1 VRRKKDPV
9 GEGSTSSS
17 PTDPSTS
24 PPDRADGGHVLRS
37 VIGSTGVRTWLA
49 LVVLVPTITA
59 VALGSWS
66 AKTQAASRS
75 EALAAQ
81 SSSLELDTLIA
92 ARAALTNEETPTSA
106 IVYAK
111 GFGINQ
117 VELDRLMQTNFKV
130 ELTAARSEVNRQKI
144 FHGSGELAAYDSQLT
159 ALRQSVND
167 GTSSFGQVLAGFASI
182 DAAIDTRFSNDV
194 ATMTKAAEGLASG
207 AIITRI
213 DAVRSAF
220 AALRAGSNQ
229 LTLAPQ
235 ILVGTTKTPPV
246 ADLIAETTRW
256 QMATHGYPD
265 QLGPRAAAVW
275 RALVTSPET
284 SRFNSDI
291 QLAIS
296 IGLRGATPPFDANP
310 ALGTNFF
317 KAELAAATS
326 QLHLVLAASSDLR
339 TATADQAAGASRVL
353 LFDLI
358 GLFWA
363 VCVGIGGML
372 LLGRSIGRPVA
383 RIAEASRGVRAGQF
397 DQAALCVSG
406 PRELSLASAVFNEM
420 TSTLHA
426 VQTRV
431 VALSKGDFEDPSL
444 QDPLPGDVGCALQDA
459 VTTLYESMQTNEMQK
474 ELLEQRATHDAL
486 TGMLNRGAALD
497 ALQRD
502 LDRALRG
509 EEALQLLFIDIDGLK
524 GINDSYGHGAGDLVL
539 RAIARAFELT
549 TRSSDVV
556 ARIGGDEFL
565 VARLGEGD
573 SAAVLQLANRILRQL
588 STTVAVVDDHRIP
601 IRCSVGIATSEPSD
615 VRIDSVMKR
624 ADSALYEAKR
634 CGGSQAVV
642 YGSDLRS
649 CPQAIEAL
657 DSYYLSM
664 S

>member
-1 VRRKKDPV
+1 MDPV
-9 GEGSTSSS
+9 GEGSGGST
-17 PTDPSTS
+17 PTDCTTSTS
-24 PPDRADGGHVLRS
+24 ARAGGGHVLRS

-49 LVVLVPTITA
+49 LVVLVPTIAA
-59 VALGSWS
+59 VALGSWA

-81 SSSLELDTLIA
+81 KSSLELDNLMA
-92 ARAALTNEETPTSA
+92 ARAALTKEETPTSA
-106 IVYAK
+106 IVFAK
-111 GFGINQ
+111 SFGIGQ
-117 VELDRLMQTNFKV
+117 VELDHLMQTNFKM
-130 ELTAARSEVNRQKI
+130 ELRTARADVNRQKI
-144 FHGSGELAAYDSQLT
+144 FQGSGGLTPYRVQLAT
-159 ALRQSVND
+159 LRESVDD
-167 GTSSFGQVLAGFASI
+167 GTSSFAQVLAGFASI
-182 DAAIDTRFSNDV
+182 DAAIDTRFSNSV
-194 ATMTKAAEGLASG
+194 ATMTKGADSLASG

-213 DAVRSAF
+213 DALRAAF
-220 AALRAGSNQ
+220 VALRAGSRQ

-235 ILVGTTKTPPV
+235 ILVGTTRTPPV
-246 ADLIAETTRW
+246 SDLIAETTRW
-256 QMATHGYPD
+256 QMATRGFPD

-275 RALVTSPET
+275 RALATNPET
-284 SRFNSDI
+284 SLFNGDI

-296 IGLRGATPPFDANP
+296 IGLRRTTPPFDANP
-310 ALGTNFF
+310 ALGTSFF

-339 TATADQAAGASRVL
+339 TTTSDQAAGASRVL

-358 GLFWA
+358 ALFGA

-383 RIAEASRGVRAGQF
+383 RIANASREVRAGQF
-397 DQAALCVSG
+397 DQAALDVSG
-406 PRELSLASAVFNEM
+406 PRELSLASEVFNEM

-431 VALSKGDFEDPSL
+431 AALSKGDFGDPSL

-502 LDRALRG
+502 LDRAQRG

-524 GINDSYGHGAGDLVL
+524 GINDSFGHSAGDLVL

-573 SAAVLQLANRILRQL
+573 SIAVLQLANRILRQL

-634 CGGSQAVV
+634 YGGSQAVV
-642 YGSDLRS
+642 FGSDLKS
-649 CPQAIEAL
+649 TPQAVEAL